1 MYTVPS
7 VLACFMNVVGV
18 LAIHFMFREH
28 YAGVQTE
35 TKARKATVDSE
46 KHLPKFDAWAVALC
60 NIARFAQK
68 LVSANNDTVSTPLAM
83 AMFAFSRSD
92 VLQYVSLA
100 QSVRSF
106 LAFLVYI
113 AYVTL
118 KIEKRFKRLDYRINC
133 MVSLGGIMLF
143 YLITFSW
150 PFVPGGVQIVYA
162 GSSNTSLG
170 CNATKFDWCE
180 SLSPVN
186 VYLYYISYI
195 VLVGIS
201 FPNLNIALTTL
212 LSRVLGPRRQGTQH
226 GILQMSEG
234 VSRMVGP
241 VVISMLYTSHGPRA
255 AWLLQIVS
263 LSAVIGLWG
272 VSYSRL
278 VPLEQ
283 RKDTEKK

>member
-1 MYTVPS
+1 MSLGPALQMLMSPIGYPGWMLSARFSLNMYTVPS
-7 VLACFMNVVGV
+7 VMACCMNVVGV
-18 LAIHFMFREH
+18 LGIHFMFREH

-35 TKARKATVDSE
+35 TKAKKASGDSE
-46 KHLPKFDAWAVALC
+46 RHLPKFDAWAVALC

-83 AMFAFSRSD
+83 AMFAFSRSN

-100 QSVRSF
+100 QSIRSF

-133 MVSLGGIMLF
+133 VVSLGGIMLF

-150 PFVPGGVQIVYA
+150 PFVPGGVQIAHA

-195 VLVGIS
+195 ILVGIS

-212 LSRVLGPRRQGTQH
+212 LSRILGPRRQGTQH

-241 VVISMLYTSHGPRA
+241 VVI
-255 AWLLQIVS
+255 
-263 LSAVIGLWG
+263 
-272 VSYSRL
+272 
-278 VPLEQ
+278 
-283 RKDTEKK
+283 